1 MPDDTLQMLLKAFNQ
16 IAPNE
21 KAQTILAKQVHEAQ
35 RANLAEREIL
45 LIVTGAIYDGLAYG
59 NWPGVA

>member
-1 MPDDTLQMLLKAFNQ
+1 MPETLQMLLRAFNQ

-21 KAQTILAKQVHEAQ
+21 EAQTTLVKRVHEAQ